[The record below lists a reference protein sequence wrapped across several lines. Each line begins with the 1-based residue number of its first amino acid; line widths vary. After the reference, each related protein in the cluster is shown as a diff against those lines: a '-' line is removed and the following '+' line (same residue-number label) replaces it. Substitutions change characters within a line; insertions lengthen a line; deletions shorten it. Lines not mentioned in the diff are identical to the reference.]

1 VSGMDCPRC
10 HAVNDTDARFCEECG
25 AALGLV
31 CPTCGAPVT
40 PGKKFCR
47 ACGAQLSATGA
58 SAATRFGAPHTY
70 TPKHLAER
78 ILLSKQALEGERKQ
92 VTVLFADLRGSLEL
106 LADRDPEDARRI
118 LDPVLERMMEA
129 VHNYDGTVNQVMG
142 DGIMALFG
150 APLALED
157 HAVQACYAALAM
169 QSSVHGLSEQLRR
182 SVGVEVQIRAGLN
195 SGEVVVRSIGSDLHM
210 DYTAVGQTTHLAA
223 RMEQLATPGTTR
235 LTADTLRL
243 AEGLVRVNA
252 LGPVP
257 LKGMAEP
264 VEVFELVSAGA
275 ARSRLQA
282 AATRGLT
289 KFVGRA
295 GELAQ
300 IAQALERAQAGHGEV
315 VALVGEPG
323 VGKSRLVWEFVHSH
337 RVQGWLVLEA
347 GSVSY
352 GKATAYRPVIDLLK
366 VYFQIEDRDD
376 PRRIRE
382 KVMGKLLA
390 LDRQLEPLLSP
401 LLFLLD
407 VPTDESSWQALDPPQ
422 RRQRILDAC
431 KRLLLRESQVQPL
444 VAVFEDLHWIDSET
458 QVFLDSL
465 VESLPAARL
474 LLLVNY
480 RPEYQN
486 KWGARTYYRQLR
498 VDPLAGENAEML
510 LESLLG
516 NDASLV
522 PLKQLLIER
531 TEGNPL
537 FLEESVRTLTETGEL
552 QGSRG
557 AYRLTASS
565 ASIEIPATVQAI
577 LAARIDRLAP
587 EDKRL
592 LQAAAVIGKDVPY
605 PLLEVI
611 GGLPDE
617 QLRRGLS
624 DLQAAEFLYETSL
637 YPDLAY
643 TFKHA
648 LTHEVA
654 YGSVLQER
662 RRALHMRIVE
672 AIEGLYVERLEDQV
686 ERLAHHAF
694 RGEVWDKAVTYL
706 RQAGER
712 AAARSA
718 HREAV
723 AHLEQAIVA
732 AEHLPHHPESLR
744 TQIDLRI
751 LLRSSL
757 FPLGEHERISDH
769 LRVGVELAAQLGD
782 RLRVGRM
789 VAFQAHSA
797 WSTGDP
803 LRAIDLASRA
813 FATGEAEQDPALR
826 ALASFFL
833 GQACHG
839 HGDYRRGVQI
849 LSSTVESLGGDLER
863 ERYGMNLP
871 ISVVARVWL
880 AFCHAELGEFASSA
894 VRASEALRISEALG
908 QQPYSDFHAWFALG
922 IVHLLKGELGNA
934 TAGLEHALRVARGG
948 GLLVMASSAQVYLG
962 DAYLLAGDTDR
973 ALDALEQTVALG
985 QRLGQLAFHLHAGAL
1000 LAEARIASGELEQ
1013 AEALA
1018 LRALDLCRQHHQRGY
1033 EADALRILGELCFA
1047 RQLLDLEQAVS
1058 YYGHALAL
1066 AGELGMRPLVAR
1078 CHFGLGRLYRR
1089 AGERAL
1095 AHEHL
1100 SAAAAMFRDM
1110 GMQFWLESAETAL
1123 SEQ

>member
-1 VSGMDCPRC
+1 MDCPRC
-10 HAVNDTDARFCEECG
+10 QAVNDNDARFCEECG
-25 AALGLV
+25 AALGLA
-31 CPTCGAPVT
+31 CPTCGAPVA

-47 ACGAQLSATGA
+47 ACGAQLSVAGA
-58 SAATRFGAPHTY
+58 STATRFGAPDTY

-106 LADRDPEDARRI
+106 LADRDPEGARRI

-129 VHNYDGTVNQVMG
+129 VHSCDGTVNQVMG

-157 HAVQACYAALAM
+157 HAVRACYAALAM
-169 QSSVHGLSEQLRR
+169 QSAVRGLSEQLRR
-182 SVGVEVQIRAGLN
+182 SEGVEVQIRAGLN
-195 SGEVVVRSIGSDLHM
+195 SGEVVVRSIGSDLQM

-235 LTADTLRL
+235 LTVDTLRL

-264 VEVFELVSAGA
+264 VEVFELVGAGS

-282 AATRGLT
+282 AAMRGLS

-295 GELAQ
+295 GELTQ
-300 IAQALERAQAGHGEV
+300 ITQALERAQAGHGEV

-337 RVQGWLVLEA
+337 RIQGWLVLEA

-366 VYFQIEDRDD
+366 AYFQIEDRDD
-376 PRRIRE
+376 ARRIRE
-382 KVMGKLLA
+382 KAMGKLLA

-407 VPTDESSWQALDPPQ
+407 VPVADAGWQLLDPPQ
-422 RRQRILDAC
+422 RRQEILDAC
-431 KRLLLRESQVQPL
+431 KRLLLREAQVQPL
-444 VAVFEDLHWIDSET
+444 VVVFEDLHWIDSES
-458 QVFLDSL
+458 QAFLDGL

-486 KWGARTYYRQLR
+486 KWGAKTFYTQLR

-510 LESLLG
+510 VESLLG
-516 NDASLV
+516 NDPSLG
-522 PLKQLLIER
+522 LLEQLLIER

-537 FLEESVRTLTETGEL
+537 FLEESVRTLVETGAL

-557 AYRLTASS
+557 AYRLTAP
-565 ASIEIPATVQAI
+565 ATSIRIPATVQAI
-577 LAARIDRLAP
+577 LAARIDRLSP

-605 PLLEVI
+605 RLLQAI
-611 GGLPDE
+611 ADLPDAL
-617 QLRRGLS
+617 LRKGLS

-637 YPDLAY
+637 YPDLEY

-654 YGSVLQER
+654 YGSMLQER
-662 RRALHMRIVE
+662 RRTLHTRIVE
-672 AIEGLYVERLEDQV
+672 AIERLYAERLDDQV

-694 RGEVWDKAVTYL
+694 RAEVWDKALAYL

-732 AEHLPHHPESLR
+732 AEHLPDHVEALR
-744 TQIDLRI
+744 TQVDLRI

-757 FPLGEHERISDH
+757 YPLGEHERIRHH
-769 LRVGVELAAQLGD
+769 LRVGEELAARLGD

-789 VAFQAHSA
+789 VAFQAHIA
-797 WSTGDP
+797 WSTGET
-803 LRAIDLASRA
+803 LRAIERASEA
-813 FATGEAEQDPALR
+813 LGVGEAEQDPALT
-826 ALASFFL
+826 ALARFFL
-833 GQACHG
+833 GQACHAN
-839 HGDYRRGVQI
+839 GDYRRGVQI
-849 LSSTVESLGGDLER
+849 LSSTVESLSGDLER
-863 ERYGMNLP
+863 ERFGMSLP
-871 ISVVARVWL
+871 VSVVVRVWL
-880 AFCHAELGEFASSA
+880 ALCHAGLGEFASGIG
-894 VRASEALRISEALG
+894 RASEALRISDALG
-908 QQPYSDFHAWFALG
+908 QQPYSDFHARWGLG
-922 IVHLLKGELGNA
+922 LVHLLKADLDDA
-934 TAGLEHALRVARGG
+934 TASLEHALRVARGG
-948 GLLVMASSAQVYLG
+948 DLPLMASAAQVFLG
-962 DAYLLAGDTDR
+962 YAYLLAGHTDR
-973 ALDALEQTVALG
+973 GLDTMKEAVALG
-985 QRLGQLAFHLHAGAL
+985 HRIGHLAFQLHAGAL
-1000 LAEARIASGELEQ
+1000 LAEAFITSGELEQ
-1013 AEALA
+1013 AEGLA
-1018 LRALDLCRQHHQRGY
+1018 SRALDLCRRHHQRGY
-1033 EADALRILGELCFA
+1033 EADALRILGELCLA
-1047 RQLLDLEQAVS
+1047 RQRLDLAQAVS
-1058 YYGHALAL
+1058 YYEQALTL
-1066 AGELGMRPLVAR
+1066 AGELGMRPLAAR
-1078 CHFGLGRLYRR
+1078 CHFGLGRLYKR

-1095 AHEHL
+1095 AQEAL
-1100 SAAAAMFRDM
+1100 GTATTMFRAL
-1110 GMQFWLESAETAL
+1110 GMQFWLEQAETAFTP
-1123 SEQ
+1123 